1 MVNTMANDFK
11 KIGLLLSLIGGIL
24 IVVFGL
30 IGLITGTAFASAG
43 GFLGHVLAG
52 IISIIIGA
60 VIILLSIRNFALSNM
75 ILGILLIVL
84 GIITFSFAG
93 LLVIIGGIL
102 VIIAK

>member
-30 IGLITGTAFASAG
+30 IGLIQGAAFASAAT
-43 GFLGHVLAG
+43 FFNPLLGA
-52 IISIIIGA
+52 IISIVLGA
-60 VIILLSIRNFALSNM
+60 IIILLSIKKFALSNM
-75 ILGILLIVL
+75 VLGIILIVL

-93 LLVIIGGIL
+93 ILVLIGGIL